1 MSRMPGVNSL
11 EVFQQAVNEF
21 DITSL
26 RLTIDPAALAAAR
39 QSLDQSGLLLLGE
52 VHGVLQNPLL
62 ARALMAAL
70 EVTGL
75 ALEWPAALAPAVSG
89 FLADGRV
96 PDHQQLWGGDGRITV
111 GHFALL
117 RERFLAQ
124 RLRALTLFDGVNEA
138 GWSQRESAMAE
149 RILHAQAPAGRTLVI
164 AGNAHTALT
173 PTMLGVPLGARLAEW
188 RPGVREIHIRY
199 GNGTYYS
206 HSAQRFNHQFS
217 LRRRARL
224 RAEGGALVLELP
236 APMQARVPHR
246 VAADQPSVKPS
257 PPGYA
262 GAFTPYRDRAALPP
276 PEPAVQPGYPDFPD
290 YPQQAMPPVPPGA
303 PPTPAT
309 PPGRAGGAVG
319 ATGAAAPLPRR
330 RGRPNPYETGLTP
343 R

>member
-1 MSRMPGVNSL
+1 MSGMPGVNSI

-21 DITSL
+21 DVTAL

-39 QSLDQSGLLLLGE
+39 QSLDESGLLLLGE
-52 VHGVLQNPLL
+52 VHGVRQNPLL

-75 ALEWPAALAPAVSG
+75 ALEWPAGLAAGVSG
-89 FLADGRV
+89 FFADGRV
-96 PDHQQLWGGDGRITV
+96 PDHPQLWDGDGRITV

-124 RLRALTLFDGVNEA
+124 RLQALTLFDGVDGA

-149 RILHAQAPAGRTLVI
+149 RILNAEGRASRTLVI

-206 HSAQRFNHQFS
+206 RSPQRFNQQFS

-224 RAEGGALVLELP
+224 RAEGGSLVLELP
-236 APMQARVPHR
+236 APMKARVPHR
-246 VAADQPSVKPS
+246 VSASLPPATPPPAEPS
-257 PPGYA
+257 PAGYA
-262 GAFTPYRDRAALPP
+262 GAFTPYRDRAGLPP
-276 PEPAVQPGYPDFPD
+276 LEPAGQPGYPDFPD
-290 YPQQAMPPVPPGA
+290 YPQQATPPVPPETPLAPAA
-303 PPTPAT
+303 PPGPQ
-309 PPGRAGGAVG
+309 
-319 ATGAAAPLPRR
+319 GAAAPSARR
-330 RGRPNPYETGLTP
+330 RRRPNPYETGLTP